1 MLVILFSL
9 DLSHVAIEQIF
20 KEWFVLYFYWRFD
33 KQDFFCFF
41 VTFFAEAGSRAV
53 LKFRLR
59 LYKKRP
65 APIGCGS
72 TTMFLLKQVCCGSDP
87 VGSVYFFT
95 DFLQAYLDIQISD
108 FFETLVELDCLHVP
122 AGDI

>member
-1 MLVILFSL
+1 MVYFIGDLMSKIFS
-9 DLSHVAIEQIF
+9 V
-20 KEWFVLYFYWRFD
+20 
-33 KQDFFCFF
+33 FF

-72 TTMFLLKQVCCGSDP
+72 TTMFLLKQVCCGSNP